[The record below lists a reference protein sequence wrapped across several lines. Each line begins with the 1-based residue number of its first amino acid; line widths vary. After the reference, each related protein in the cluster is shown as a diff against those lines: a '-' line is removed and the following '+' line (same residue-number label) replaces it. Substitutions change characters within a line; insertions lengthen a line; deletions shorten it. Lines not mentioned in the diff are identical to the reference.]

1 MMCQAPASGHS
12 ARRALAARHPPTGA
26 LLRVRLRRDFRFGG
40 RGLAVGM
47 PPEEAQVHPARAD
60 RDDMFQERLRPV
72 AIGEDTLCAARLSL
86 NAPIVSTPELTAGP
100 ARAAI
105 VVVREEGEERVVV
118 VVRSLAQGRVVQYQ
132 MRDEDLRGATRIATD
147 AALSFAESMG
157 FLFDDEAIA
166 GQPDDL
172 RERTYARLRELT
184 ASPGA
189 SAARGRQPETLPEVE
204 LDEILL
210 DTEEQLDLDE
220 VLEPAPDLSARSLSK
235 FRGVNPAPP
244 GAGTEDSQAGITLGR
259 VRPIRRLPPDPPTI
273 APLLRLLASF

>member
-1 MMCQAPASGHS
+1 
-12 ARRALAARHPPTGA
+12 
-26 LLRVRLRRDFRFGG
+26 
-40 RGLAVGM
+40 
-47 PPEEAQVHPARAD
+47 
-60 RDDMFQERLRPV
+60 MFQERLRPLV
-72 AIGEDTLCAARLSL
+72 IGEDSVSEARLSL

-118 VVRSLAQGRVVQYQ
+118 VVRSLAQGRIVQYQ
-132 MRDEDLRGATRIATD
+132 MRDEDLRGVTRIAVD

-166 GQPDDL
+166 DQPEEL
-172 RERTYARLRELT
+172 RQRTYARLRELT
-184 ASPGA
+184 GLPGA
-189 SAARGRQPETLPEVE
+189 SPRVQQPADESELE

-210 DTEEQLDLDE
+210 EAEEELELEE
-220 VLEPAPDLSARSLSK
+220 VLASAPDLAAPALSK
-235 FRGVNPAPP
+235 FRATNPTPP
-244 GAGTEDSQAGITLGR
+244 RAGAADFQAGITLGR